1 MTDHGTHDWLVSL
14 TWLCIILWCVA
25 GSVAIVLGLAWLI
38 ALSAEA
44 VAGFAAWVVAI

>member
-1 MTDHGTHDWLVSL
+1 MTSRPDLLVSIVWLFL
-14 TWLCIILWCVA
+14 TLWVVA
-25 GSVAIVLGLAWLI
+25 GSVAIVLGVAWLI

>member
-1 MTDHGTHDWLVSL
+1 MTQRPDLLVSIVWLFL
-14 TWLCIILWCVA
+14 TLWVVA
-25 GSVAIVLGLAWLI
+25 GSVAIVLGVAWLI

>member
-1 MTDHGTHDWLVSL
+1 MTSRPDLLVSIVWLFL
-14 TWLCIILWCVA
+14 TLWVVV

>member
-1 MTDHGTHDWLVSL
+1 MTSRPDLLVSIVWLFL
-14 TWLCIILWCVA
+14 TLWVVA